1 MPPPIQETAITQ
13 LETLR
18 AAIFALERMLTL
30 DSQQPHP
37 LATALLSP
45 SSSTSSSTAS
55 IVPRPL
61 FFLLGH
67 TASAMFLLEHAIWSL
82 SSSSQDSTKDQE
94 IHIEA
99 FIRWVDEG
107 PTGSSLQQA
116 IKHVERVWETK
127 ETLIQT
133 DKAMLYGAG
142 SRRVA
147 KL

>member
-1 MPPPIQETAITQ
+1 MPPLVQETAIAQ
-13 LETLR
+13 LEILR
-18 AAIFALERMLTL
+18 AAIFALERMFTL

-37 LATALLSP
+37 LALALLSP
-45 SSSTSSSTAS
+45 ASSTSSSAAS

-67 TASAMFLLEHAIWSL
+67 TASALFLLEHAIWSL
-82 SSSSQDSTKDQE
+82 SPSQESTE
-94 IHIEA
+94 EREMHIEA

-116 IKHVERVWETK
+116 INHVERVWETK
-127 ETLIQT
+127 ETLVQT
-133 DKAMLYGAG
+133 DKAMLYGTG